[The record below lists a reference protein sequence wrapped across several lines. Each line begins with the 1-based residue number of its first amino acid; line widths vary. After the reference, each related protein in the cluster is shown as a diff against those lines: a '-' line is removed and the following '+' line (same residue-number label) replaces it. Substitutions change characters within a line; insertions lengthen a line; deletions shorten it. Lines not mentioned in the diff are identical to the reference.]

1 VIITTREEYNELKSR
16 YAIEGN
22 IIFDDELNGDN
33 AIIKAKIVRMLKRC
47 SKSYSSND
55 DVLLIGVDPGK
66 RIGLTVLYMYNELDS
81 RVMISVQDTVYTI
94 ERLIKDIKADRYIV
108 KIGYG
113 ERKIAKEIA
122 RMLHL
127 LLMDNV
133 EIELVDEHGT
143 SRCMNSSN
151 KRGIRDKV
159 SAKAIALRKG
169 IPFKP

>member
-16 YAIEGN
+16 YAIDGN

-94 ERLIKDIKADRYIV
+94 EKLIKDIKADRCIV

-127 LLMDNV
+127 LLMDKV
-133 EIELVDEHGT
+133 EIELVDEYGT

-169 IPFKP
+169 VPFKP